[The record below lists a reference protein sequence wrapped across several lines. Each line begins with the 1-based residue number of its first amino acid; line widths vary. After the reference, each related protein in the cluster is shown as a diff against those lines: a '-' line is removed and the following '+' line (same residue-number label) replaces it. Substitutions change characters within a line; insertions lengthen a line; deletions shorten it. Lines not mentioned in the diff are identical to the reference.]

1 MEIKVKEISII
12 IILLILLIVSI
23 VVALSLGTVKIPII
37 TGIKGGL
44 TTIEQTIIYKIRLPR
59 ILLAAL
65 VGMALSTSGVVFQGI
80 FKNVMA
86 DPYIIG
92 VSSGA
97 SLGVSLA
104 INFGLIYYW
113 RGISSLALFAFLG
126 GIITSFLVY
135 SLAKTEGRIP
145 TSTLLLS
152 GIAVSFFLSSLVS
165 LVMILDSGNLQKVF
179 YWLMGSLANGSWQEV
194 KMILPAIILGF
205 LTVYFLAD
213 NLNILLLGEETAYY
227 LGVEVDRIKLLL
239 LVAGSLLAS
248 MAVAVSGII
257 GFVGLVV
264 PHILRLI
271 LGPDHRILL
280 PASALGGA
288 ILLIITDTIAR
299 TILAPTEL
307 PVGIITALCGA
318 PFFIYLLQKRKVN
331 F

>member
-135 SLAKTEGRIP
+135 SLAKTKGRIP

-205 LTVYFLAD
+205 LIVYFLAD

-227 LGVEVDRIKLLL
+227 LGVEVERIKLLL

-264 PHILRLI
+264 PHVLRLI
-271 LGPDHRILL
+271 LGPNHRILL

-288 ILLIITDTIAR
+288 ILLIVTDTIAR

-318 PFFIYLLQKRKVN
+318 PFFIYLLQKRKVK